1 MGVQPFLALMELVFN
16 TRGGRWTREGIL

>member
-1 MGVQPFLALMELVFN
+1 MGAQPFLVLMELVFN